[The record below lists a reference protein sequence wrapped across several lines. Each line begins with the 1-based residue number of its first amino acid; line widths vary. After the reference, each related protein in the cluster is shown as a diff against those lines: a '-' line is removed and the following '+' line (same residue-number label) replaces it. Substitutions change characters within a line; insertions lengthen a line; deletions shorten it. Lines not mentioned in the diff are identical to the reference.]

1 MDNQGSLKWKFDVS
15 AFRLIGR
22 DLITDRVT
30 ALFEL
35 VKNSYDANARE
46 VWVTFQNISSED
58 ISKRVITIKDDGYGM
73 AFEDVRDKWMVIG
86 TPSKRAAK
94 YSPAPFHRRCVGEKG
109 IGRFAVDKL
118 GDKVTITTKKEND
131 DAWLNISIDW
141 DEYENK
147 SNSGDTCYFTDIDNL
162 YNFSKASNIE
172 ESGTTLTIKNVRE
185 SWTEKDVLRFL
196 RESCRIVSPYSK
208 DYGTFEIHVYAPEY
222 SIDDNTERGINAGET
237 DLATLAGSISFG
249 NSYQETLFFDEH
261 TESLQKRR
269 SPLRSFGGVEM
280 ILYFFDGKARSAYKK
295 KYPYNH
301 IDGIKIYRDG
311 LITTPFAEMEGEV
324 GNQRDILGIDK
335 NRWQDM
341 FDKVSAREIIGT
353 VFITKER
360 NPYIIDS
367 TNRQDFTDTPEYR
380 DLKAFII
387 EQLGAIVAYK
397 QYMQEKNKGKISSQ
411 LVTAGNNLNEFATV
425 INQVAETYPEV
436 SSQLKPLVSK
446 VLSIGKSIKRTLKEQ
461 QQIESDYVR
470 KENMY
475 LSMMSLQEYAIQ
487 VTHAVRT
494 SLSRIQTDAQYF
506 YEFFPDPEDE
516 DTFKLYAKEIFEE
529 MQVLD
534 KVIDYMLSYSSS
546 NLQFEELD
554 TKLLIQN
561 IINGYLLQMKKEDIE
576 IRLDLIDN
584 LHIFCNVQFV
594 KEILQNVI
602 NNSIKALKQTSKK
615 IIKISSFIENE
626 SLILLVSDN
635 GIGIP
640 REKWDW
646 IFGLYNTTT
655 EKDGGAGVGL
665 YVVQSRVKALKGN
678 VFVTNSEFAPLGA
691 TIRIELPFRKSD
703 IYA

>member
-1 MDNQGSLKWKFDVS
+1 MNTQGSLKWKFDVS

-35 VKNSYDANARE
+35 VKNSFDANARE
-46 VWVTFQNISSED
+46 VWVSFENVSSD
-58 ISKRVITIKDDGYGM
+58 DKKKRVITIKDDGYGM
-73 AFEDVRDKWMVIG
+73 SFKDVQDKWMVIG
-86 TPSKRAAK
+86 TPSKRTAK

-118 GDKVTITTKKEND
+118 GDKVTITTKKENEH
-131 DAWLNISIDW
+131 AWLNVSINW
-141 DEYENK
+141 DEYEDK
-147 SNSGDTCYFTDIDNL
+147 SNSEDTSFFTDIENQ
-162 YNFSKASNIE
+162 YVFSKADKKE
-172 ESGTTLTIKNVRE
+172 ESGTILTIKDVRE
-185 SWTEKDVLRFL
+185 AWSEKDVLRFL

-208 DYGTFEIHVYAPEY
+208 DYGTFEIHVYAPEF
-222 SIDDNTERGINAGET
+222 SIDDNTERGINIGET
-237 DLATLAGSISFG
+237 ELATLAGEISFG
-249 NSYQETLFFDEH
+249 TDYQEAFFFDEQ
-261 TESLQKRR
+261 TEKLQKRR
-269 SPLRSFGGVEM
+269 TDLRSFGGVDM
-280 ILYFFDGKARSAYKK
+280 DLYFFDGKARAGYKK

-311 LITTPFAEMEGEV
+311 LITTPFAEMEEEV

-353 VFITKER
+353 VYITKER
-360 NPYIIDS
+360 NPQIIDS
-367 TNRQDFTDTPEYR
+367 TNRQDFTDTLEYR
-380 DLKAFII
+380 DLKAFVI

-397 QYMQEKNKGKISSQ
+397 QYMQEKNKGKVSHQ
-411 LVTAGNNLNEFATV
+411 LITVGNNLSEFATV
-425 INQVAETYPEV
+425 INKVAETYPEV
-436 SSQLKPLVSK
+436 RGQLLPLVSK
-446 VLSIGKSIKRTLKEQ
+446 AQHIGKALKVTLKEQ
-461 QQIESDYVR
+461 QEIESDYVR

-475 LSMMSLQEYAIQ
+475 LSIMSLQEYAIQ

-516 DTFKLYAKEIFEE
+516 ELFKIYAKEIFEE

-554 TKLLIQN
+554 TKLLIN
-561 IINGYLLQMKKEDIE
+561 DILNGYLLKFKKDNIDINLE
-576 IRLDLIDN
+576 LIDN
-584 LHIFCNVQFV
+584 LHIFCNVQFI

-602 NNSIKALKQTSKK
+602 NNSIKALKGTLAKK
-615 IIKISSFIENE
+615 LKITTFIENE

-640 REKWDW
+640 HDKWDW

-655 EKDGGAGVGL
+655 EKEGGAGVGL
-665 YVVQSRVKALKGN
+665 YVVQSRVKALKGK

-691 TIRIELPFRKSD
+691 TIRIELPFRKSNR
-703 IYA
+703 